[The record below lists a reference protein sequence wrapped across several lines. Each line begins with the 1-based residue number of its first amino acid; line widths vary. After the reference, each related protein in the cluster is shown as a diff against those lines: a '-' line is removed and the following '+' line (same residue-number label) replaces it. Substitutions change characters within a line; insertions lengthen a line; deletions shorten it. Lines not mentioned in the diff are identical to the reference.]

1 MLGRFARRIS
11 QILVLSSASPSFV
24 MTEADWAVVPLIA
37 LACAAVEALPV
48 SEDVAALPVLDDNV
62 TVPLTALVLGALLFS
77 HGA

>member
-1 MLGRFARRIS
+1 
-11 QILVLSSASPSFV
+11 

-77 HGA
+77 HSA